1 MKTSFRII
9 CPSATPTTTSTR
21 TTPTISTSTGTPTS
35 TTSTTEKLDEAQE
48 KKIEKELNEG
58 IDQLKSDLKSLL
70 MFNDNIM
77 NVSQEIIK
85 EQTKSKVE
93 DFFKSVSTSLNLL
106 SLQKPG
112 KNSIKEDD
120 KKESTKEKE
129 KLSTAT
135 SILNITEDISRTL
148 ALTVEM
154 DSEVNIKLPNIS
166 MTVIKKRPGS
176 NNSSLWEGEK
186 LKVRIAII

>member
-1 MKTSFRII
+1 M
-9 CPSATPTTTSTR
+9 
-21 TTPTISTSTGTPTS
+21 
-35 TTSTTEKLDEAQE
+35 
-48 KKIEKELNEG
+48 
-58 IDQLKSDLKSLL
+58 KSDLNSLL
-70 MFNDNIM
+70 IFNDNVK
-77 NVSQEIIK
+77 NVSHEIIK
-85 EQTKSKVE
+85 KQTKSKVE

-112 KNSIKEDD
+112 KNTPNEDD
-120 KKESTKEKE
+120 KIESSKEVEKE

-176 NNSSLWEGEK
+176 NHSSLWEGEK
-186 LKVRIAII
+186 LKVGIANCLRFFISYKYFIVLL

>member
-1 MKTSFRII
+1 M
-9 CPSATPTTTSTR
+9 
-21 TTPTISTSTGTPTS
+21 
-35 TTSTTEKLDEAQE
+35 
-48 KKIEKELNEG
+48 
-58 IDQLKSDLKSLL
+58 KSDLKSLL
-70 MFNDNIM
+70 IFNDNIM
-77 NVSQEIIK
+77 NVSHEIMK

-112 KNSIKEDD
+112 KNA
-120 KKESTKEKE
+120 TKEGDKIESPNEKKNE

-176 NNSSLWEGEK
+176 NKSSLWEGEK
-186 LKVRIAII
+186 LKVRTSELNQICYSY